1 MNSSN
6 LETKQAPEGRPRGR
20 GRGRGLRG
28 RSQNQCDSPR
38 NSPTASR
45 RPAQALYSPGAFSK
59 HRNNDQA
66 VESPENVRTKNT
78 VPKSLIKTE
87 PVHEKSEISISEQVD
102 KSNARDQEDCE
113 FGLED
118 NGDKRN
124 NISEDEKSFEN
135 DFNKS
140 YVSSPTSNSVEH
152 GSRDVKKN
160 NSSSPTDITSKRID
174 HADVTDVVVSESQ
187 PDCIDSNCDNVTNSL
202 QSRDNVGQTN
212 RFDCSANSNVHNEI
226 MSEKCEK
233 QEEICT
239 TFEDTLLEDTCETIQ
254 TNDHTKLN
262 CGKTSKKAIQVE
274 VPITSSESSDS
285 KIFPN
290 KSSGSEKSMNESK
303 EKGNAS
309 KEGVEERINVM
320 GDERQLAETKV
331 EDTVDSV
338 TERLGT
344 NTACMADRES
354 YVNIHDN
361 KTNVE
366 DSVDVSGCI
375 KSVSVMSDIT
385 EEEMPASSQ
394 ALSGDLSNEVGKITQ
409 GKNERMVF
417 SESKDEALSKI
428 KQYNRTN
435 LNDKISLGNNESLVD
450 KENEGN
456 AEAQRE
462 SKPKQN
468 KKNLNDTDDKIALE
482 NNESGVDSGCEEKI
496 ETQSKEKWQ
505 CKPETLNDE
514 DKIVQGNNESIEST
528 GSKGKV
534 ETKSTSNDDDKIHVT
549 IGNNESMV
557 DSENR
562 KQVQSHSQSK
572 SKRQSKK
579 EEKAKK
585 KEDKLKKKQVK
596 TKSEKT
602 VKQKSEGEEKR
613 ATKEDEVLDSGK
625 KGKAIKEVKIQQ
637 RKENQAGSKEKT
649 MAKGGEVLDSGKKGK
664 SDKEVKI
671 QQEKETNSIAGDQ
684 VLKVVRESKD
694 TLLKVSVSDDHSLNQ
709 EDNGNEDSAEEDWEK
724 TWNDDGECLDEHM
737 LAELNEQIGTKN
749 VQVVKPQFDYLSFK
763 PNDIVLENGVFDH
776 VVELYDF
783 SPDFKNHDLINALS
797 NFQQQGLD
805 IQW

>member
-28 RSQNQCDSPR
+28 RSQNQCDSSR

-45 RPAQALYSPGAFSK
+45 RPAQALYTPGAFSK

-66 VESPENVRTKNT
+66 RESASPVESPENVRTKNT
-78 VPKSLIKTE
+78 VPKSLNKTE
-87 PVHEKSEISISEQVD
+87 PAYEKSEISISEQVD

-118 NGDKRN
+118 NGNKRN
-124 NISEDEKSFEN
+124 SMSEDKKSLEN
-135 DFNKS
+135 NFNQL
-140 YVSSPTSNSVEH
+140 YVSSPTSSSVEN
-152 GSRDVKKN
+152 GLRDVRKN
-160 NSSSPTDITSKRID
+160 NSSSPTDITSKRTD

-202 QSRDNVGQTN
+202 QSRDSVGQTN
-212 RFDCSANSNVHNEI
+212 RFDCSANSNVDNEI

-233 QEEICT
+233 QKEVCT
-239 TFEDTLLEDTCETIQ
+239 TSEDTLLEDTCETIQ

-285 KIFPN
+285 KMFPN

-309 KEGVEERINVM
+309 KEGVEERINV
-320 GDERQLAETKV
+320 DERQLAETKV

-344 NTACMADRES
+344 NTTCMADRES

-366 DSVDVSGCI
+366 DSVEVSGCI

-394 ALSGDLSNEVGKITQ
+394 ALSGDLSNEVGKITL

-417 SESKDEALSKI
+417 SESKDEALSKS
-428 KQYNRTN
+428 KQCNRTN
-435 LNDKISLGNNESLVD
+435 LNDEDDKISLGNNESLVD

-468 KKNLNDTDDKIALE
+468 KKNLNDKDDKIAPE
-482 NNESGVDSGCEEKI
+482 NNESVVDSGCEEKI
-496 ETQSKEKWQ
+496 ETQSKEKWH
-505 CKPETLNDE
+505 CKPEALNDEE
-514 DKIVQGNNESIEST
+514 DKIVRGNNESIEST
-528 GSKGKV
+528 GNKGKV

-585 KEDKLKKKQVK
+585 KEEKSKKKQVK

-613 ATKEDEVLDSGK
+613 ATKEGEVLDSGK

-637 RKENQAGSKEKT
+637 RKEKQAAGSKEKT

-694 TLLKVSVSDDHSLNQ
+694 TLLKVSVSDDHILNQ

-724 TWNDDGECLDEHM
+724 TWNDDGECLDEDM
-737 LAELNEQIGTKN
+737 LAEVRRHCNFYYMYCK
-749 VQVVKPQFDYLSFK
+749 VWS
-763 PNDIVLENGVFDH
+763 H
-776 VVELYDF
+776 SRF
-783 SPDFKNHDLINALS
+783 SH
-797 NFQQQGLD
+797 
-805 IQW
+805 

>member
-1 MNSSN
+1 M
-6 LETKQAPEGRPRGR
+6 ETKQAPESRPRGR

-66 VESPENVRTKNT
+66 IESPENVRTKNT

-87 PVHEKSEISISEQVD
+87 PVHEKSEISKSEQVD

-118 NGDKRN
+118 NGNKRN
-124 NISEDEKSFEN
+124 SMSEDEKSLEN
-135 DFNKS
+135 NFNKS
-140 YVSSPTSNSVEH
+140 YVSSPTSESVEN
-152 GSRDVKKN
+152 GLRDVRKN

-174 HADVTDVVVSESQ
+174 RADVTDVVVSESQ
-187 PDCIDSNCDNVTNSL
+187 SDCIDSNCDVTNSL
-202 QSRDNVGQTN
+202 QSRDSVGQTN
-212 RFDCSANSNVHNEI
+212 RFDCSANSNVDNEI

-239 TFEDTLLEDTCETIQ
+239 TFEDTLLGDTCETIQ

-285 KIFPN
+285 KTFPN

-303 EKGNAS
+303 EKGNTS

-320 GDERQLAETKV
+320 GDERQLAETNV

-344 NTACMADRES
+344 STACMADRES
-354 YVNIHDN
+354 YVNIHEN

-366 DSVDVSGCI
+366 DSVEVSGCI

-394 ALSGDLSNEVGKITQ
+394 ALSGDLSNEVGKITL

-417 SESKDEALSKI
+417 SESKDEALSKS
-428 KQYNRTN
+428 KQHNRTN
-435 LNDKISLGNNESLVD
+435 LNDEDDKISLGNNESLVD

-468 KKNLNDTDDKIALE
+468 KKNLNDKDDKIALE
-482 NNESGVDSGCEEKI
+482 NNESVVGSGCEEKI
-496 ETQSKEKWQ
+496 ETQSKKKWQ
-505 CKPETLNDE
+505 CKPEALNDEE
-514 DKIVQGNNESIEST
+514 DKIVRGNNESIEST
-528 GSKGKV
+528 GNKGKV
-534 ETKSTSNDDDKIHVT
+534 ETKSTSNDDEKTHVT

-602 VKQKSEGEEKR
+602 VKQESEGEEKG

-625 KGKAIKEVKIQQ
+625 KGKAVKEVKIQL
-637 RKENQAGSKEKT
+637 RKEKQAGSKEKT

-664 SDKEVKI
+664 SDKE
-671 QQEKETNSIAGDQ
+671 
-684 VLKVVRESKD
+684 
-694 TLLKVSVSDDHSLNQ
+694 
-709 EDNGNEDSAEEDWEK
+709 
-724 TWNDDGECLDEHM
+724 
-737 LAELNEQIGTKN
+737 
-749 VQVVKPQFDYLSFK
+749 
-763 PNDIVLENGVFDH
+763 
-776 VVELYDF
+776 
-783 SPDFKNHDLINALS
+783 
-797 NFQQQGLD
+797 
-805 IQW
+805 